1 VASEPSS
8 ERGTA
13 EPDTAAAPAV
23 DERPPGQ
30 VRVASAL
37 VAVQGLATLGFAG
50 YLAARARAAAIG
62 VPAVLGEAGLFLL
75 IGLALLAVARG
86 LWRGTAWPRT
96 PAIVVQIL
104 LLPLAY
110 SLLLPSGQP
119 VPGGVVAALVLSILG
134 LLMCRPAK
142 SWSLRLDDRR
152 RRP

>member
-1 VASEPSS
+1 VTSEPSS

-13 EPDTAAAPAV
+13 EPDTVASPAV

-30 VRVASAL
+30 VRVASTM
-37 VAVQGLATLGFAG
+37 VAVQGLAMLGFAG
-50 YLAARARAAAIG
+50 YLAARARAAAMG
-62 VPAVLGEAGLFLL
+62 LQAVLGEAGLFLL

-86 LWRGTAWPRT
+86 LWRGKAGPRT

-119 VPGGVVAALVLSILG
+119 VPGAVVATLVLSILG
-134 LLMCRPAK
+134 LLMSRPAK
-142 SWSLRLDDRR
+142 SWALRLDDRR
-152 RRP
+152 RR